1 VSMSLKQRRIL
12 TGMAAAV
19 AFTAAVMW
27 FGATQL
33 SVAPGVPENR
43 LSFVLGW
50 LLLPG
55 LCLLAGVA
63 RVATIRFF
71 DPAAIDGAAPAPGS
85 PLDIDLR
92 YIRNT
97 LEQVV
102 LASIGWTV
110 LAIALPSHHLG
121 VIPVLAISF
130 FFARGCFWIGYHR
143 SGPARAFGFAA
154 TFYPTVAAY
163 LWTLYLFFSR

>member
-1 VSMSLKQRRIL
+1 MSPKQRRIL
-12 TGMAAAV
+12 TGMAVAIAYSAV
-19 AFTAAVMW
+19 IMW

-33 SVAPGVPENR
+33 SVASGVADDR
-43 LSFVLGW
+43 LRFVLGW

-55 LCLLAGVA
+55 LCLLAGIA
-63 RVATIRFF
+63 RVAKVRFF
-71 DPAAIDGAAPAPGS
+71 DPAAIDGDTPAPGS
-85 PLDIDLR
+85 SLDIDLR

-110 LAIALPSHHLG
+110 LALALPSHHLG
-121 VIPVLAISF
+121 VIPMLALSF

-154 TFYPTVAAY
+154 TFYPTVATY
-163 LWTLYLFFSR
+163 LWTLSLFFAQ